1 MSIFLVDYENVHVEG
16 FNGLSNCSENDL
28 IKIFY
33 TKGADTLTFGL
44 HRRLSETKAKIEYL
58 KVENGSKNALD
69 FQLSSYLG
77 FLIANHAEEKYYIV
91 SKDKGYE
98 ILTQFWSKY
107 KSINAQ
113 ITLVSDLTLKVEKEV
128 QEQLNFKVH
137 MTLKESSFKEQANE
151 IIQIIDKYKTKQGIN
166 TALVKKYES
175 KKAGEIYKIIKPLL
189 TDKKGQ

>member
-1 MSIFLVDYENVHVEG
+1 MAIFLIDYENVHVEG
-16 FNGLSNCSENDL
+16 FNGLMNCTENDS

-77 FLIANHAEEKYYIV
+77 FLIANHSDEKYYIV

-98 ILTQFWSKY
+98 ILTQFWLKY
-107 KSINAQ
+107 KSFNTQ
-113 ITLVSDLTLKVEKEV
+113 IALVSDLTLKVEKEI
-128 QEQLNFKVH
+128 QEQLNQKVQS
-137 MTLKESSFKEQANE
+137 TLKESTFKEHTND
-151 IIQIIDKYKTKQGIN
+151 IILIIDKYKTKSGIN

-175 KKAGEIYKIIKPLL
+175 KKASEIYKLIKPLL

>member
-128 QEQLNFKVH
+128 QEQLNLKVH

>member
-1 MSIFLVDYENVHVEG
+1 M
-16 FNGLSNCSENDL
+16 
-28 IKIFY
+28 
-33 TKGADTLTFGL
+33 
-44 HRRLSETKAKIEYL
+44 
-58 KVENGSKNALD
+58 D

-77 FLIANHAEEKYYIV
+77 FQIANHAEEKYYIV

-98 ILTQFWSKY
+98 ILTQFWAKY

-128 QEQLNFKVH
+128 QEQLNLKVH
-137 MTLKESSFKEQANE
+137 TTLKESAFKEQANE
-151 IIQIIDKYKTKQGIN
+151 IIQIIDKYKTKSGIN

>member
-33 TKGADTLTFGL
+33 TKGADMLTFGL

-91 SKDKGYE
+91 SKDKGFE
-98 ILTQFWSKY
+98 TLEQFWK
-107 KSINAQ
+107 KSPVKHALV
-113 ITLVSDLTLKVEKEV
+113 TLVSDISLKIEQEV
-128 QEQLNFKVH
+128 QNQMKNTVQSV
-137 MTLKESSFKEQANE
+137 LKESSFKDNVNE
-151 IIQIIDKYKTKQGIN
+151 IIQIIDKYKTKQGIYS
-166 TALVKKYES
+166 ALVKTYEE
-175 KKAGEIYKIIKPLL
+175 KKGAEIYKKIKSLL
-189 TDKKGQ
+189 TEKKGQ